1 MNFLVIGHS
10 VVDKIIDKDSISI
23 KPGGIFYTVVS
34 LLSQIQIEDR
44 LYLCSGIDLENEAL
58 FKNAYDRIER
68 EFLNYVDSIP
78 KVELVVHLTGEREE
92 TYSQTAQNLLLPV
105 KDLNRFDGIL
115 INMISGFDISL
126 NQLKQLR
133 KNYSGLIYF
142 DVHTFSR
149 GLDENGHRIFR
160 QITDFNVWA
169 ECIDL
174 LQANESELLTLSDQK
189 DETRIVDELFSY
201 GIKQIIITRAE
212 RGATV
217 FFRENDSIRKI
228 HKGALLVKASNKVG
242 CGDVFGAVYFYNY
255 IKNKNV
261 LLALEQANLF
271 AGIATT
277 YSEAKDFLNLKT
289 NANERISKK

>member
-10 VVDKIIDKDSISI
+10 VVDKIIDKDRISV

-34 LLSQIQIEDR
+34 FLSQIQPEDKV
-44 LYLCSGIDLENEAL
+44 YLCSSIDKESELL
-58 FKNAYDRIER
+58 FKYTYDKIEKD
-68 EFLNYVDSIP
+68 FLVYVESIP
-78 KVELVVHLTGEREE
+78 QVELVVNDIGEREE
-92 TYSQTAQNLLLPV
+92 TYSRINQNLIMPIEG
-105 KDLNRFDGIL
+105 LNYFDGIL
-115 INMISGFDISL
+115 INMISGYDISL
-126 NQLKQLR
+126 NQLKRLR

-160 QITDFNVWA
+160 RIADFNEWA
-169 ECIDL
+169 QCIDI
-174 LQANESELLTLSDQK
+174 LQTNESELLTLSDK
-189 DETRIVDELFSY
+189 KEEAAIVDELFSF

-217 FFRENDSIRKI
+217 FFREHNSVKKVHKDSLHTNVVNKI
-228 HKGALLVKASNKVG
+228 G

-255 IKNKNV
+255 IRNKNV
-261 LLALEQANLF
+261 ILALEQANLF

-277 YSEAKDFLNLKT
+277 YSEAKDFLNLRRD
-289 NANERISKK
+289 ANERFSKK

>member
-10 VVDKIIDKDSISI
+10 VVDKIIDKNSISI

-44 LYLCSGIDLENEAL
+44 LYLCSGIDKKNEVL
-58 FKNAYDRIER
+58 FKDAYDRIER
-68 EFLNYVDSIP
+68 KFINYVDSIP
-78 KVELVVHLTGEREE
+78 RVELVVHLTGERKE
-92 TYSQTAQNLLLPV
+92 TYSQTAQNLLLPDD
-105 KDLNRFDGIL
+105 DLNRFDGIL
-115 INMISGFDISL
+115 INMISGYDISL
-126 NQLKQLR
+126 AQLKQLR

-149 GLDENGHRIFR
+149 GVDKNLNRIFR
-160 QITDFNVWA
+160 QIPNFDEWA
-169 ECIDL
+169 KCIDI
-174 LQANESELLTLSDQK
+174 LQANESELLTLSDR
-189 DETRIVDELFSY
+189 EEEAAIVDELFSY

-228 HKGALLVKASNKVG
+228 HKDALQVKVSNKIG

-261 LLALEQANLF
+261 LLAMEQANLF
-271 AGIATT
+271 AGVTTT
-277 YSEAKDFLNLKT
+277 YPEAKDFLNLKRD
-289 NANERISKK
+289 ANERISKK

>member
-1 MNFLVIGHS
+1 MNILVVGQS
-10 VVDKIIDKDSISI
+10 VVDKIIYNDDFSI
-23 KPGGIFYTVVS
+23 KPGGIFYSVVAI
-34 LLSQIQIEDR
+34 LSQIQPEDKV
-44 LYLCSGIDLENEAL
+44 YLCSTIDKENEQL
-58 FKNAYDRIER
+58 FKDTYDKIEK
-68 EFLNYVDSIP
+68 EFLVYVNSIP
-78 KVELVVHLTGEREE
+78 HVELVINNVCERNE
-92 TYSQTAQNLLLPV
+92 TYSQAAQNLLLPV
-105 KDLNRFDGIL
+105 DDLNRFDGIL

-126 NQLKQLR
+126 EQLKHIR

-142 DVHTFSR
+142 DVHSFSR

-160 QITDFNVWA
+160 QITNFDEWA
-169 ECIDL
+169 ECIDI

-271 AGIATT
+271 AGVATT
-277 YSEAKDFLNLKT
+277 YSEAKDYLNLKRD
-289 NANERISKK
+289 ANERISKK

>member
-10 VVDKIIDKDSISI
+10 VVDKIIDKDRISV

-34 LLSQIQIEDR
+34 FLSQIQPEDKV
-44 LYLCSGIDLENEAL
+44 YLCSSIDKESELL
-58 FKNAYDRIER
+58 FKYTYDKIEKD
-68 EFLNYVDSIP
+68 FLVYVESIP
-78 KVELVVHLTGEREE
+78 QVELVVNDIGEREE
-92 TYSQTAQNLLLPV
+92 TYSRINQNLTMPIEG
-105 KDLNRFDGIL
+105 LNYFDGIL
-115 INMISGFDISL
+115 INMISGYDISL
-126 NQLKQLR
+126 NQLKRLR

-160 QITDFNVWA
+160 RIADFNEWA
-169 ECIDL
+169 QCIDI
-174 LQANESELLTLSDQK
+174 LQTNESELLTLSDQ
-189 DETRIVDELFSY
+189 EEEAVIVDELFSY

-217 FFRENDSIRKI
+217 FFREHNSVKKVHKDSLHTNVVNKI
-228 HKGALLVKASNKVG
+228 G

-255 IKNKNV
+255 IRNKNV
-261 LLALEQANLF
+261 ILALEQANLF

-277 YSEAKDFLNLKT
+277 YSEAKDFLNLRRD
-289 NANERISKK
+289 ANERFSKK

>member
-1 MNFLVIGHS
+1 MNILVIGHS

-34 LLSQIQIEDR
+34 LLSQLQSEDK
-44 LYLCSGIDLENEAL
+44 LYLCSSIDEKNEIL
-58 FKNAYDRIER
+58 FKDAYDRIER

-78 KVELVVHLTGEREE
+78 KVELVVHLTGERKE
-92 TYSQTAQNLLLPV
+92 TYSQTAQNLLLPAD
-105 KDLNRFDGIL
+105 DLNRFDGIL
-115 INMISGFDISL
+115 INMISGFDVSL
-126 NQLKQLR
+126 AQLKQLR
-133 KNYSGLIYF
+133 KNYSGCIYF

-149 GLDENGHRIFR
+149 GVDKHLNRIFR
-160 QITDFNVWA
+160 RIADFNEWA

-174 LQANESELLTLSDQK
+174 LQTNESELLTLSDQV
-189 DETRIVDELFSY
+189 EEAAIVDELFSY

-217 FFRENDSIRKI
+217 FFRENGSIRKI
-228 HKGALLVKASNKVG
+228 HKDALQVKVSNKVG

-261 LLALEQANLF
+261 LLALELANLF
-271 AGIATT
+271 AGVATT
-277 YSEAKDFLNLKT
+277 YSEAKDFLNLKRD
-289 NANERISKK
+289 ANERICKK